1 MDAGYAGQSAKTRQI
16 YHDRPA
22 TARSARL
29 VGLPWQSVRT
39 TAVPGSVQ
47 VGLQSELG
55 EANPNPAPAPAAP
68 ARQVIGVRGAATRH
82 AASRRV
88 TPRHA
93 VANGV

>member
-22 TARSARL
+22 TAQSARL

-55 EANPNPAPAPAAP
+55 EANPNPAPAPA
-68 ARQVIGVRGAATRH
+68 RQVIGVRGAATRH
-82 AASRRV
+82 APPRRA
-88 TPRHA
+88 TPLQT
-93 VANGV
+93 GGL